1 MNHLTGMKLTALVV
15 AAIFA
20 SGSVSVC
27 LHGPDDEH
35 VHGIVAR
42 GMPDHG
48 QGASSVDHA
57 KDCDGHEDGHDHHFC
72 ACACHSP
79 TEPTQPFTMVAVT
92 GTVRQMTS
100 CPVVLTTSNLPIPY
114 RPPIAN
120 A

>member
-1 MNHLTGMKLTALVV
+1 MKLTAFII

-20 SGSVSVC
+20 SGSLSVC

-42 GMPDHG
+42 AMPDQG
-48 QGASSVDHA
+48 QEAASVGDTD
-57 KDCDGHEDGHDHHFC
+57 DCDAHEHGHEHPFC

-79 TEPTQPFTMVAVT
+79 TEPTQAFALVAAT
-92 GTVRQMTS
+92 GSVRQMTS
-100 CPVVLTTSNLPIPY
+100 CPVVLTTTSLPIPY

-120 A
+120 T